1 MKKRILLLGLLF
13 VAGIFSLIGCGGKEK
28 VKIAETT
35 ETPETKILKVS
46 EAFSIEN
53 LNPHQDY
60 QGWYTSIYGLTQSL
74 FQINEQSAVVPVL
87 AENAEVE
94 GNVWT
99 ITIKEAAS
107 FSNGT
112 PVTSEMVIRNL
123 QKAGT
128 MNARFTYFTKYT
140 YEVVDDKTFKIVT
153 GEPYPTLLN
162 DLASPEL
169 AIVDLDES
177 GDMATQLVATGP
189 FVVSTFEPGGT
200 ITVEKNQQYWDGAV
214 QLDGAEFYY
223 MPESSTSLLA
233 MQNGEIDTYTSVTA
247 DAVKTLE
254 QEQDR
259 YQLSTVS
266 ATRLQFYI
274 LNQNRLSDSVRKA
287 INLTVDSSDIEKY
300 LNGSVSATVGPFSS
314 KAAYG
319 QVTKDSV
326 DINAAKLLLEEE
338 GYILNSSG
346 YYEKDGQVLT
356 VNVAYYA
363 ARSLDTVA
371 ALMQEQLKEIG
382 IKAELTLEEDPDA
395 TYIQTGDFD
404 IGLYC
409 MIADKAGD
417 PYYFISCTLA
427 QDAPYNCGGFSN
439 QEAQHLIEELQYEAD
454 VEKRAE
460 LANQIIQIAIDENA
474 FGYIALFNKTTAMV
488 TGVSNVN
495 ENSPFDFYF
504 LNAETNME

>member
-1 MKKRILLLGLLF
+1 
-13 VAGIFSLIGCGGKEK
+13 
-28 VKIAETT
+28 
-35 ETPETKILKVS
+35 
-46 EAFSIEN
+46 
-53 LNPHQDY
+53 
-60 QGWYTSIYGLTQSL
+60 
-74 FQINEQSAVVPVL
+74 
-87 AENAEVE
+87 
-94 GNVWT
+94 
-99 ITIKEAAS
+99 
-107 FSNGT
+107 
-112 PVTSEMVIRNL
+112 
-123 QKAGT
+123 AGT

-247 DAVKTLE
+247 DAAKTLE

-338 GYILNSSG
+338 GY
-346 YYEKDGQVLT
+346 
-356 VNVAYYA
+356 
-363 ARSLDTVA
+363 
-371 ALMQEQLKEIG
+371 
-382 IKAELTLEEDPDA
+382 
-395 TYIQTGDFD
+395 
-404 IGLYC
+404 
-409 MIADKAGD
+409 
-417 PYYFISCTLA
+417 
-427 QDAPYNCGGFSN
+427 
-439 QEAQHLIEELQYEAD
+439 
-454 VEKRAE
+454 
-460 LANQIIQIAIDENA
+460 
-474 FGYIALFNKTTAMV
+474 
-488 TGVSNVN
+488 
-495 ENSPFDFYF
+495 
-504 LNAETNME
+504 